1 MPVQSVIGQDSVA
14 KSPKTS
20 QNAQQGILNA
30 ALASVAAQL
39 IQQQLTHLK
48 LHLTA
53 SRLKVILRLVS
64 FWFAN
69 NVFLILP
76 INCLP

>member
-1 MPVQSVIGQDSVA
+1 MPVHSVIGQDSAA
-14 KSPKTS
+14 KSPKNS

-39 IQQQLTHLK
+39 IRQQLTRLE
-48 LHLTA
+48 LHLIA

-64 FWFAN
+64 FGSRKRIF
-69 NVFLILP
+69 
-76 INCLP
+76 